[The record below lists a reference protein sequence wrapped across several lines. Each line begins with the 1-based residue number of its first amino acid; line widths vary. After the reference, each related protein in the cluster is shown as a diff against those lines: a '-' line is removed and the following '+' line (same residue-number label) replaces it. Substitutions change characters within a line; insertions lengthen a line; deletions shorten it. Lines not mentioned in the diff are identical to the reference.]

1 MNCDMC
7 HNEILIA
14 VKTKELELYT
24 TLSTIYD
31 NNVTWRINHTMNF
44 VWSYAY
50 EVQNQEDNIFLG
62 ALKEKIRLI
71 KIN

>member
-1 MNCDMC
+1 MPQWNI
-7 HNEILIA
+7 NSR
-14 VKTKELELYT
+14 KTKELELYT

-31 NNVTWRINHTMNF
+31 NNVKRRKDKSYNEF

-50 EVQNQEDNIFLG
+50 EVQNQEDNILLG

>member
-24 TLSTIYD
+24 ALWTIYE
-31 NNVTWRINHTMNF
+31 NNVK
-44 VWSYAY
+44 
-50 EVQNQEDNIFLG
+50 
-62 ALKEKIRLI
+62 KEG
-71 KIN
+71 